1 MSEISTY
8 SPDSVI
14 LTIGGAYLV
23 GWNSIAISRDS
34 GQFNVIKGIRGKHT
48 RVRSYD
54 TAASIVI
61 ELPFSSEWN
70 DIFSEIVTQD
80 LQSATGRIEILLK
93 DNSGRSLFK
102 SSQAFVTRYADVTFD
117 STISSRVWNIQCLS
131 TDVYVVGGSSNP
143 SASLLSNA
151 YSNISNLFS

>member
-34 GQFNVIKGIRGKHT
+34 SQFSTIKGIRGKHT

-54 TAASIVI
+54 TAASVVI

-80 LQSATGRIEILLK
+80 LQSATGRIELLLK

>member
-1 MSEISTY
+1 MSEFSTY

-14 LTIGGAYLV
+14 LTIGGAYVV
-23 GWNSIAISRDS
+23 GWNSFAISRDS
-34 GQFNVIKGIRGKHT
+34 SEFTTIKGIRGKHT

-54 TAASIVI
+54 TAATIVV

-80 LQSATGRIEILLK
+80 SVSATGRLEVFLK

-102 SSQAFVTRYADVTFD
+102 STQAFVTRYADVTFD
-117 STISSRVWNIQCLS
+117 ATISSRVWQIQCLS
-131 TDVYVVGGSSNP
+131 TDVYIVGGSSNP

-151 YSNISNLFS
+151 YSNLSDLFS